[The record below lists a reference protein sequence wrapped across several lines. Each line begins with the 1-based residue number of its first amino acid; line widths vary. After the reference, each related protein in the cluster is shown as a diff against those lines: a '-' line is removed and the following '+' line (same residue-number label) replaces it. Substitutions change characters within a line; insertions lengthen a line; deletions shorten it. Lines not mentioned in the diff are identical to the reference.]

1 MKEFYQNL
9 KKKRLEKKLPL
20 EEIHQMTR
28 LPLHYLEA
36 IEAGEMETLP
46 KAYERMYLR
55 RYAKAVGLDPD
66 EVIRDYDL
74 ITGRLTATARPLPVD
89 IEAPVPEAPPR
100 PAVSGPK
107 LGKMPAADFDL
118 ARFRKFFWIGL
129 GTIIIAISGYFVY
142 RQVDGAVMDS
152 PPAIKEITIGELIEQ
167 QNRAET
173 TQTSVLPVEDS
184 LSSAESIPEASAKVN
199 IELRGLQRVW
209 IREVRD
215 QRDTSEYILTPGL
228 RRSLSAIARVDLT
241 LGRADGVEIFL
252 NGASLGSLGTQNQV
266 ALLTLTPAGI
276 TRKNLRNIR
285 QQSAAA
291 ADSAAVDSAAVK
303 LNVRQ

>member
-1 MKEFYQNL
+1 MKEFYENL
-9 KKKRLEKKLPL
+9 KKKRLEKKLTL
-20 EEIHQMTR
+20 EEIHQITR

-74 ITGRLTATARPLPVD
+74 ITGRLTAAARSLPVD
-89 IEAPVPEAPPR
+89 TDAHVPETPLPR
-100 PAVSGPK
+100 RFSSGPK
-107 LGKMPAADFDL
+107 LGKMPAGDFDL
-118 ARFRKFFWIGL
+118 ARFSKLFWIGL
-129 GTIIIAISGYFVY
+129 GVIVIAVSGYFVY
-142 RQVDGAVMDS
+142 RQVDGAVMDN

-167 QNRAET
+167 QSRAET
-173 TQTSVLPVEDS
+173 TQTTVLPVEDS
-184 LSSAESIPEASAKVN
+184 LSTAGLIPEASAKLN

-228 RRSLSAIARVDLT
+228 RRSLSAIARIDLT

-252 NGASLGSLGTQNQV
+252 NGESLGSMGTQNQV

-276 TRKNLRNIR
+276 TRKNLRTVR
-285 QQSAAA
+285 QQPAPAPDSSATG
-291 ADSAAVDSAAVK
+291 V
-303 LNVRQ
+303 NVRQ